1 MSFIVAAAST
11 AAVSAISAGAITGGV
26 TGAIAAGSIGAT
38 LGGVAAGA
46 ATAGAL
52 GAGIGAIGAAAT
64 GGDVGKGALSGAISG
79 AVTGGIAPGLGGA
92 TAGLGT
98 VGSGI
103 VTGGVAGAAGSA
115 AGAAAVGE
123 DAGKAA
129 LMGGGIGAVGGAIGG
144 ATKGNVTMDEGAM
157 AGVEGA
163 PVGAEGVSPTDIPS
177 GPQGNYANS
186 PFADGVPTMELPNS
200 PTTAMSPTANA
211 STPFLAPATPIAP
224 SSEGLG
230 SRLASAAGD
239 VGTNYGNTI
248 VNNPTAIAQSAL
260 PDLATGA
267 YYGGGL
273 DTQYPTEQPTVTQ
286 DIGGAPLADDYQR
299 TGDVARKTLPK
310 YYAAGGIADVSKP
323 LFNESTPPAQVQAQ
337 PQGMNKFAGMGFE
350 AAKVGQEYVAQQQQP
365 QPQQPQVGIPRPMQP
380 TPTLPQPSAQ
390 PNQPMFYAAG
400 GAVQGPAQGDIRD
413 TFTTQVRAL
422 AAQKV
427 KEHYAQQARDLL
439 AQQQQAQQQQYAQPR
454 SQVINTTN
462 DGSGNSVSNIQ
473 PSFGYAQG
481 GMAQDNL
488 GGYSHGGIAGLTRGP
503 GDGVSDSIPAEI
515 GTSGKQPA
523 RLADGEFVIPARIV
537 SELGNGSTE
546 AGAKSLQAMVD
557 RVQKRRSKTIGKG
570 KVAVNSRARKE
581 LA

>member
-103 VTGGVAGAAGSA
+103 VTGGIAGAAGSA

-157 AGVEGA
+157 AGVDG
-163 PVGAEGVSPTDIPS
+163 VSTGVEGVAPTDIAS
-177 GPQGNYANS
+177 GAQGNYANS

-286 DIGGAPLADDYQR
+286 DIGGAPLADTYQR
-299 TGDVARKTLPK
+299 TGDAERKTLPK
-310 YYAAGGIADVSKP
+310 YYAAGGGIPRAAEAKP

-365 QPQQPQVGIPRPMQP
+365 QPQQPQVGIPRPMPP
-380 TPTLPQPSAQ
+380 TPPPTQLQTPTQQS
-390 PNQPMFYAAG
+390 QPMFYAAG
-400 GAVQGPAQGDIRD
+400 GAVQGDVRD
-413 TFTTQVRAL
+413 TFTQQVRAL

-439 AQQQQAQQQQYAQPR
+439 AQQQAQQQQQYAQPR

-462 DGSGNSVSNIQ
+462 DGTGNSVSNIQ
-473 PSFGYAQG
+473 PSYAQG

-503 GDGVSDSIPAEI
+503 GDGVSDSIPAQI
-515 GTSGKQPA
+515 GESGKQPA
-523 RLADGEFVIPARIV
+523 RLADGEFVIPSRIV

-546 AGAKSLQAMVD
+546 AGAKALQAMVD
-557 RVQKRRSKTIGKG
+557 RIQTRRSKTVGKG

>member
-64 GGDVGKGALSGAISG
+64 GGDVGKGALSGAVSG

-92 TAGLGT
+92 TAGLGST
-98 VGSGI
+98 VGGAI
-103 VTGGVAGAAGSA
+103 TGGVAGAAGSA

-144 ATKGNVTMDEGAM
+144 ATKGVGTADEGAL
-157 AGVEGA
+157 AGVEGT
-163 PVGAEGVSPTDIPS
+163 PPTGVDGLPPS
-177 GPQGNYANS
+177 GPQGNYPNS
-186 PFADGVPTMELPNS
+186 QFVNGAPTMELPNS

-224 SSEGLG
+224 NSEGLG

-239 VGTNYGNTI
+239 VGTNYGNTV
-248 VNNPTAIAQSAL
+248 VNNPTAIAKSAL

-273 DTQYPTEQPTVTQ
+273 DTKYGIPEDPSATQ
-286 DIGGAPLADDYQR
+286 GIGGAPLADDYQR
-299 TGDVARKTLPK
+299 TGDPARKTLPK
-310 YYAAGGIADVSKP
+310 YYAAGGGITGVPNAKTPPP
-323 LFNESTPPAQVQAQ
+323 LYNETTPPAQAQ
-337 PQGMNKFAGMGFE
+337 PQPMNKFAGMGFE
-350 AAKVGQEYVAQQQQP
+350 AAKIGQDYVAQQQQP
-365 QPQQPQVGIPRPMQP
+365 QQQQVGIPRPQP
-380 TPTLPQPSAQ
+380 FTQPSTLPQASAQ

-400 GAVQGPAQGDIRD
+400 GAVQTPTQGNAQAS
-413 TFTTQVRAL
+413 FTDQVRAL
-422 AAQKV
+422 ASQKV
-427 KEHYAQQARDLL
+427 KEHYAKQARELL
-439 AQQQQAQQQQYAQPR
+439 AQQQQQQYSQQR
-454 SQVINTTN
+454 SQVINTSN
-462 DGSGNSVSNIQ
+462 DGMGNSVSNVQ
-473 PSFGYAQG
+473 PAYANG
-481 GMAQDNL
+481 GMARDNL

-503 GDGVSDSIPAEI
+503 GDGVSDSIPAQI
-515 GTSGKQPA
+515 GNSGKQPA
-523 RLADGEFVIPARIV
+523 RLADGEFVIPSRIV

-546 AGAKSLQAMVD
+546 AGAKALQAMVD
-557 RVQKRRSKTIGKG
+557 RIQTRRSKTVGKG